1 MAKSPPD
8 SGEQPMGM
16 RDGVSQCWWLSKN
29 CVVNW
34 DAWSAVGTLLA
45 VCVAITISLVDA
57 KRRRQDQESRAM
69 WLRLELIQP
78 MSDWQSNLFR
88 FCKSLERKRYFA
100 VVEALRESDE
110 STRPLQEPQALK
122 ISSAR
127 LHELGIGA
135 KPLAEAM
142 RIAREL
148 EDVSWMYIEVFLD
161 LQDRSAADVREMN
174 LRSADELL
182 ETSRALHTHVVLA
195 LEELRRPFKP
205 ELGRLARLRKLITGL
220 GRN

>member
-1 MAKSPPD
+1 
-8 SGEQPMGM
+8 
-16 RDGVSQCWWLSKN
+16 
-29 CVVNW
+29 
-34 DAWSAVGTLLA
+34 
-45 VCVAITISLVDA
+45 
-57 KRRRQDQESRAM
+57 M

-100 VVEALRESDE
+100 VVEALREGDE

-142 RIAREL
+142 RIAREM
-148 EDVSWMYIEVFLD
+148 EDVSWMYVEIFLD
-161 LQDRSAADVREMN
+161 LQDPSFTEGREMN
-174 LRSADELL
+174 LHSADELL
-182 ETSRALHTHVVLA
+182 QISRALHTYVVLA
-195 LEELRRPFKP
+195 LEELRRPFGDQKI
-205 ELGRLARLRKLITGL
+205 GRLARLRKLIVGL
-220 GRN
+220 GRNQRSIKRE